1 MSSGESYVRC
11 SVYVGPRQT
20 YALHREVFLDAEGLP
35 FVMLHCHFHGHTK
48 KASPWV
54 VELKNEGEDDAP
66 WSMHFLKD
74 DEIQVNEISG
84 IKSHFQQPLAHY
96 AAMEGMETEC
106 PLRLCN
112 EYDLGPTWTDFY
124 QGQRKVARVYTHYYR
139 HGRAVDG
146 ATLPDLLWLRAEE
159 DHDTESDE
167 YS

>member
-1 MSSGESYVRC
+1 
-11 SVYVGPRQT
+11 
-20 YALHREVFLDAEGLP
+20 
-35 FVMLHCHFHGHTK
+35 
-48 KASPWV
+48 V

-96 AAMEGMETEC
+96 AAMEGKESVC
-106 PLRLCN
+106 PLCLCN

-124 QGQRKVARVYTHYYR
+124 QGHRKVSRVYTYYYR
-139 HGRAVDG
+139 HGRAVNG
-146 ATLPDLLWLRAEE
+146 TTLPDLLWLRAEE